1 MAITIDGVVYRNLED
16 QVQYLTEMYEDLYN
30 ISTYMPS
37 DVSTQNKLAT
47 RAYVDQSVTTV
58 SAHYLTSDTEG
69 NNFATKA
76 SLLSGPYYY
85 GLEEH
90 DPDENDYAFVNAD
103 ETHDDLPSRYVFIGD
118 EWKYQY
124 SLSSSSGVVDLT
136 SDQTITGTKT
146 FSKGIYFN
154 SGTYV
159 RPNNDFDIEINSSG
173 GTIWFSR
180 SVKPIGTGKD
190 LGAKNARWKGFYL
203 TEKIDLVS
211 TSSVNWQITGSQ
223 YDGIYIQRNGS
234 NLYVFETTGFNPTSN
249 NVRDLGSTNLKWRDL
264 YLSGEI
270 VGSYKEANTVTYS
283 SGNYVASFTSIDST
297 TVNKIKYIE
306 VTLEGTNNCV
316 SFNVPVAAINMSE
329 HSVNYEIKTNG
340 YPVES
345 IFILYMSNT
354 LSIAVPHTDSTYT
367 AHIFIKFH

>member
-58 SAHYLTSDTEG
+58 SAHYLTSDTAG
-69 NNFATKA
+69 NNFATKQA
-76 SLLSGPYYY
+76 LLSGPYYY
-85 GLEEH
+85 GSEEH

-103 ETHDDLPSRYVFIGD
+103 ESHSDLPSRYVFIGN

-124 SLSSSSGVVDLT
+124 SLSAASGVVDLT
-136 SDQTITGTKT
+136 SAQTITGVKT
-146 FSKGIYFN
+146 FSNGVIFGNNGFSLSEFDANTWILKKGNTNILYGDN
-154 SGTYV
+154 SQTYV
-159 RPNNDFDIEINSSG
+159 NSLL
-173 GTIWFSR
+173 
-180 SVKPIGTGKD
+180 P
-190 LGAKNARWKGFYL
+190 L
-203 TEKIDLVS
+203 T
-211 TSSVNWQITGSQ
+211 TNQ
-223 YDGIYIQRNGS
+223 
-234 NLYVFETTGFNPTSN
+234 
-249 NVRDLGSTNLKWRDL
+249 RDLGSSSRKWKDLYINGSVFATFLKDSGGSTLATLGSEFIFWKHARPAANNTYDLGNTNNQWKDL

-270 VGSYKEANTVTYS
+270 VGTYKEANTVTYS
-283 SGNYVASFTSIDST
+283 SGNYVASFTSMDST

-306 VTLEGTNNCV
+306 VTLEGTTDCI
-316 SFNVPVAAINMSE
+316 SFNVPVAAINMSQY
-329 HSVNYEIKTNG
+329 SVNYEIKTNG